1 MAKKLTNNLGLKI
14 LAVLVSIVLWFIA
27 VNINDPI
34 STQAYNV
41 KVNVIKT
48 GFDSSDKY
56 TEVDSNTDHI
66 RVVVK
71 ATRSELSNFN
81 ENFIVATADADNEY
95 RDGKVPIKVEL
106 STASPI
112 KDAELIY
119 DENAYVDLKVEDN
132 RRRQMP
138 IKVNAVGEPEEGYM
152 LVSATPI
159 QNAVMLHGPESL
171 VNSVNTV
178 SVDIDIDEA
187 TSDVNISLPIH
198 LHDANGKEI
207 TDKRIE
213 KSISDVSTTAT
224 IWMIK
229 SLPVEYK
236 YTGVPA
242 DGYRI
247 KGNLSA
253 EIYNI
258 QVAGK
263 PSVIKNTQKLVISD
277 ALDITGATSDVEKTV
292 DLKKMLPDGMMIA
305 DSDIETQSKL
315 ELKIEKIPEEGTDTE
330 VTE

>member
-27 VNINDPI
+27 VNINDPV

-48 GFDSSDKY
+48 GFDTSDKY
-56 TEVDSNTDHI
+56 TEVDSNTDHV

-71 ATRSELSNFN
+71 ATRSELKDFN
-81 ENFIVATADADNEY
+81 ENFIIATADADNDY

-106 STASPI
+106 SGASSV
-112 KDAELIY
+112 KGAELIY
-119 DENAYVDLKVEDN
+119 DEDAYVELRVEDN

-138 IKVNAVGEPEEGYM
+138 IKVNTIGSPEENYM
-152 LVSATPI
+152 LVSASTA

-171 VNSVNTV
+171 VNSVSSV

-198 LHDANGKEI
+198 LYDANGKEI

-213 KSISDVSTTAT
+213 KSITDVNTTAT
-224 IWMIK
+224 IWMVK

-236 YTGVPA
+236 YSGVPA
-242 DGYRI
+242 DGYRV

-263 PSVIKNTQKLVISD
+263 PSVMKNTQKLVIND
-277 ALDITGATSDVEKTV
+277 ALDISGATSDVEKTI

-305 DSDIETQSKL
+305 DSDIITQSQL

-330 VTE
+330 ENE

>member
-41 KVNVIKT
+41 KVNVIK
-48 GFDSSDKY
+48 GSFDTNDKY

-71 ATRSELSNFN
+71 ATRSELSNFS

>member
-27 VNINDPI
+27 VNIDDPI
-34 STQAYNV
+34 STLTYNV
-41 KVNVIKT
+41 KVNVIKDS
-48 GFDSSDKY
+48 FDVSDKY
-56 TEVDSNTDHI
+56 TEVSSNTDRI

-71 ATRSELSNFN
+71 APRSELKDFN
-81 ENFIVATADADNEY
+81 ENYIVATADANNDF

-106 STASPI
+106 SGSAQI
-112 KDAELIY
+112 KNAELLY
-119 DENAYVDLKVEDN
+119 DEDAVVDLKVEDN

-138 IKVNAVGEPEEGYM
+138 IRVNTVGDPEEGYM

-171 VNSVNTV
+171 VNSVSTV
-178 SVDIDIDEA
+178 SVDIDIDGA

-198 LHDANGKEI
+198 LYDAEGKEI
-207 TDKRIE
+207 NDKKIE
-213 KSISDVSTTAT
+213 KSITDVSTTAT
-224 IWMIK
+224 IWMVK

-236 YTGVPA
+236 YTGTPA
-242 DGYRI
+242 DGYRV
-247 KGNLSA
+247 KGNLGA

-263 PSVIKNTQKLVISD
+263 PSLMKNTQKLVIND
-277 ALDITGATSDVEKTV
+277 ALDITGVTSDVERIV

-305 DSDIETQSKL
+305 NSDTETQSKL
-315 ELKIEKIPEEGTDTE
+315 VLKIERIPEEGTNTE

>member
-41 KVNVIKT
+41 KVNVIK
-48 GFDSSDKY
+48 GSFDTNDKY

-71 ATRSELSNFN
+71 ATRSELSNFS

-95 RDGKVPIKVEL
+95 RDGKVPIRVEI
-106 STASPI
+106 SGASPI

-119 DENAYVDLKVEDN
+119 DENAYVDLRVEDN

-138 IKVNAVGEPEEGYM
+138 IRVNAIGEPEEGYM
-152 LVSATPI
+152 LVSSTPI

-171 VNSVNTV
+171 VNSVSSV
-178 SVDIDIDEA
+178 AVDIDINGA
-187 TSDVNISLPIH
+187 SSDVNISLPIH
-198 LHDANGKEI
+198 LYDANGKEI

-224 IWMIK
+224 IWMVK
-229 SLPVEYK
+229 SMPVEYK
-236 YTGVPA
+236 YTGTPA
-242 DGYRI
+242 DGYRV

-263 PSVIKNTQKLVISD
+263 PGIMKNTQKLVIND
-277 ALDITGATSDVEKTV
+277 ALDISGVTSDVERIV
-292 DLKKMLPDGMMIA
+292 DIKKMLPDGMMIA
-305 DSDIETQSKL
+305 GSDIETQSKL
-315 ELKIEKIPEEGTDTE
+315 VLKIEKIPEEGTDTE

>member
-81 ENFIVATADADNEY
+81 DNFIVATADADNEY